1 MIAQNINM
9 KLTGD
14 IWIAFQL
21 YAKRLAGNDVRESTP
36 EIIRELIKETPE
48 YAKIK
53 GIPAVQEQAAPVVE
67 GPSSKGTEHST
78 QSSADSQ

>member
-14 IWIAFQL
+14 IWIAFQMF
-21 YAKRLAGNDVRESTP
+21 AKRVISNDVSESTP
-36 EIIRELIKETPE
+36 EIVRELIKETPE

-53 GIPAVQEQAAPVVE
+53 
-67 GPSSKGTEHST
+67 SSL
-78 QSSADSQ
+78 